1 MPPGHALISRRRARL
16 LMMATMIQAA
26 ESHYLNRAEFIHSS
40 PFIPSSKQPE
50 ARPFMPVPVPLPD
63 LPATPEAIAY
73 QRFTDAVA
81 AHTAALADPTRSRSD
96 RFACALDIKRAWQSF
111 MMLASE
117 GLPAAEGGS
126 VVIARESYAFMVWRR
141 SGGRAPRFRHQTL
154 HQASDEALRLSKE
167 RPGDTFLVLQEIC
180 RFKNEAA
187 RPKPQIEKVIEVD
200 QLRKAG

>member
-1 MPPGHALISRRRARL
+1 
-16 LMMATMIQAA
+16 
-26 ESHYLNRAEFIHSS
+26 
-40 PFIPSSKQPE
+40 
-50 ARPFMPVPVPLPD
+50 MPVPDPVPD
-63 LPATPEAIAY
+63 LPATVEAIAY

-81 AHTAALADPTRSRSD
+81 AHTLALADPTRSRSD

-126 VVIARESYAFMVWRR
+126 VVIPRESYAFMVWRR
-141 SGGRAPRFRHQTL
+141 SGGRVPRFRHQTL
-154 HQASDEALRLSKE
+154 HQASGEALRLSKE

-180 RFKNEAA
+180 RFRNEAG
-187 RPKPQIEKVIEVD
+187 RSKPDADATIVVD